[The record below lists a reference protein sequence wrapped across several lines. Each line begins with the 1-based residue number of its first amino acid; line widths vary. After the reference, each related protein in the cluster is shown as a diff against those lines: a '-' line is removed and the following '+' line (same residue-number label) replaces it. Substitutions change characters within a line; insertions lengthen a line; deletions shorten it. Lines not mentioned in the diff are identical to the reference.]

1 MKRETRCCYSSLK
14 SWKVRWRDREEV
26 KKVKQ
31 ENVMSPIK
39 SIYLT
44 ITFVCKKAVK
54 REEKALIIHCNGR
67 RDCWFIRW
75 ILCCGYFGR
84 ILDFLIFEFFWTFL
98 NFFLIFWNFL
108 VFLNI
113 FLKKIWIILNFK
125 IILNLITINF

>member
-1 MKRETRCCYSSLK
+1 MDEKRNTLLLQFIKELK
-14 SWKVRWRDREEV
+14 SEMERQRGGK

-67 RDCWFIRW
+67 RDC
-75 ILCCGYFGR
+75 
-84 ILDFLIFEFFWTFL
+84 
-98 NFFLIFWNFL
+98 
-108 VFLNI
+108 
-113 FLKKIWIILNFK
+113 
-125 IILNLITINF
+125 